1 MSEKLKKFEFEYLG
15 IPAIILILSPVL
27 FLTLRYGVGSAIFVV
42 HDQLDETIINYV
54 FAARYFG
61 ANVYD
66 KMMCGIPAS
75 SIAPF
80 APGFVILYKIFNVYT
95 AFLIQHIIVIITAF
109 FGMYACVKQTS
120 KNNFAAFL
128 SAILFAMLPVHSIY
142 GNIVMGMPLLLWC
155 VLKILKA
162 EKKRNLIFPFFLLAY
177 LALTTSLSLSGWAV
191 LGIMLVLAIEESIR
205 KKKVQAPLFIAF
217 GILLGLYALLN
228 KDLIINA
235 LTGAGFV
242 SHRVE
247 FDLKTVGVNFFVSLK
262 NILLNGA
269 SEYEAVSKHE
279 PIIIVAAIALIISAF
294 NKNARKY
301 LPLLG
306 VLLGAILLTAVF
318 YAFFNTTFFIRVQN
332 LLPGMFTSFQ
342 FSRVYY
348 FLPAL
353 WYVLFGISAAAIFE
367 AFPKKAEALSLII
380 PGILF
385 TAVLAF
391 LIKDPDGIF
400 HQNLVASLNNEK
412 RAYYVSMKNLYAE
425 DVMQEIEE
433 TIGEDIDTYRVAH
446 LGMCPVASLI
456 HGFGTIDGYSNN
468 YPLVYKHEFREI
480 IKDELEL
487 SEFNKAYFDDWG
499 NRCYLLYH
507 EWANSYMLSK
517 YYQGSVDDLHLD
529 FDKMKEMNCK
539 YIFSAVPI
547 TDCEQYG
554 LEFMGAFDSNISY
567 WRVYLYKID

>member
-1 MSEKLKKFEFEYLG
+1 MNAKLKKFEFEYLG
-15 IPAIILILSPVL
+15 IPAIILILAPVL
-27 FLTLRYGVGSAIFVV
+27 YLTFRYGVGSAIFVV

-54 FAARYFG
+54 FAARFFN
-61 ANVYD
+61 ADVYE

-80 APGFVILYKIFNVYT
+80 APGFVILYKYFNVYT

-109 FGMYACVKQTS
+109 FGMYYCVKHIT

-142 GNIVMGMPLLLWC
+142 GNIIMGIPLLICC

-162 EKKRNLIFPFFLLAY
+162 KKKRELIIPFILIAFF
-177 LALTTSLSLSGWAV
+177 ALTTSLSLSGWSV
-191 LGIMLVLAIEESIR
+191 LGIIAILTIEESIR
-205 KKKVQAPLFIAF
+205 KKKFHAPLFIAF
-217 GILLGLYALLN
+217 MILLIIYAFLN
-228 KDLIINA
+228 KDLIFNA
-235 LTGAGFV
+235 LTGASFV

-247 FDLKTVGVNFFVSLK
+247 FDLKTVGTDFFVSLK
-262 NILLNGA
+262 NILLKGA
-269 SEYEAVSKHE
+269 LEYEAVSMHE
-279 PIIIVAAIALIISAF
+279 PIIIVALIALILSAIR
-294 NKNARKY
+294 KEARKFL
-301 LPLLG
+301 LPLG
-306 VLLGAILLTAVF
+306 ILLGAILLTAVL
-318 YAFFNTTFFIRVQN
+318 YAFFNTTFFIRLQN
-332 LLPGMFTSFQ
+332 HLPGMFTSFQ

-353 WYVLFGISAAAIFE
+353 WYILCGVSLSAVFE
-367 AFPKKAEALSLII
+367 AFPKKGKMFSFVLTD
-380 PGILF
+380 ILF
-385 TAVLAF
+385 IVVLAF
-391 LIKDPDGIF
+391 LIKDSDGIF
-400 HQNLVASLNNEK
+400 HQNLVASLSNEK

-425 DVMQEIEE
+425 DVMQEIED

-446 LGMCPVASLI
+446 IGMCPVASLI

-468 YPLVYKHEFREI
+468 YPLSYKHEFREI
-480 IKDELEL
+480 IQDELEL

-499 NRCYLLYH
+499 NRCYILYH

-517 YYQGSVDDLHLD
+517 YYQGSVDDLHLN
-529 FDKMKEMNCK
+529 FAKMKEMNCK

-554 LEFMGAFDSNISY
+554 LSALGAFDSNISY
-567 WRVYLYKID
+567 WRVYLYEIN